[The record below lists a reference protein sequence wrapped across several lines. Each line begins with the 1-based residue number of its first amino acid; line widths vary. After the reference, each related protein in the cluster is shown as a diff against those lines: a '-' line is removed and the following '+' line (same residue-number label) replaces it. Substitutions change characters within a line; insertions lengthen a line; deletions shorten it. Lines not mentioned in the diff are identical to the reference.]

1 MGRTS
6 APRRRV
12 AVLSTAT
19 GRWSRRGREV
29 LLGKQ
34 DLPKSVTAPLT
45 VRETP
50 ITSRRRTEQLRSS
63 MTLAK
68 IPAVFSSKRFR
79 QGEILMS
86 NPFAAPEEFP
96 GFDPTGPGEFR
107 RISARPIERLTDA
120 KAMLGDQYWLF
131 VGICLVGVLIGS
143 IVPMGIMMGPMMCGM
158 YLCFRYRMNGIQV
171 RFETLFKG
179 FDVFVNSLLAML
191 ILLAFSMAVIF
202 PLIIVMLI
210 GIATA
215 GNNEA
220 QVLGVLFTT
229 YPLILVL
236 SLLIYIPFL
245 FVFPL
250 IVDRGTGPWE
260 SVKLSARASWH
271 NMGPLCGMLF
281 VHYLVSMLGVC
292 ACYVGAF
299 LVMPLTFGALFTVY
313 HESSA
318 AP

>member
-1 MGRTS
+1 
-6 APRRRV
+6 
-12 AVLSTAT
+12 
-19 GRWSRRGREV
+19 
-29 LLGKQ
+29 
-34 DLPKSVTAPLT
+34 
-45 VRETP
+45 
-50 ITSRRRTEQLRSS
+50 
-63 MTLAK
+63 
-68 IPAVFSSKRFR
+68 
-79 QGEILMS
+79 MS
-86 NPFAAPEEFP
+86 NPFAAPEAFP
-96 GFDPTGPGEFR
+96 GFDPNGSGEFR
-107 RISARPIERLTDA
+107 RISARPIERLTEA

-191 ILLAFSMAVIF
+191 ILLGCSLAIML
-202 PLIIVMLI
+202 PLMIIMII

-220 QVLGVLFTT
+220 QLIGTFFTM

-260 SVKLSARASWH
+260 SVTLARERHGITLVHCAECCLCTIWWQCSASVHVTLVPSWSCH
-271 NMGPLCGMLF
+271 
-281 VHYLVSMLGVC
+281 
-292 ACYVGAF
+292 
-299 LVMPLTFGALFTVY
+299 
-313 HESSA
+313 
-318 AP
+318 

>member
-1 MGRTS
+1 
-6 APRRRV
+6 
-12 AVLSTAT
+12 
-19 GRWSRRGREV
+19 
-29 LLGKQ
+29 
-34 DLPKSVTAPLT
+34 
-45 VRETP
+45 
-50 ITSRRRTEQLRSS
+50 
-63 MTLAK
+63 
-68 IPAVFSSKRFR
+68 
-79 QGEILMS
+79 MS
-86 NPFAAPEEFP
+86 NPFAAPEAFP
-96 GFDPTGPGEFR
+96 GFDPTGSGEFR

-143 IVPMGIMMGPMMCGM
+143 IVPMGIMMGPMMCGI

-191 ILLAFSMAVIF
+191 IFLGCSMVIMF
-202 PLIIVMLI
+202 PLIIIMMV

-220 QVLGVLFTT
+220 QLIGTFFTM

-260 SVKLSARASWH
+260 SVTLSARAAWH
-271 NMGPLCGMLF
+271 NLGPLCGMLF
-281 VHYLVSMLGVC
+281 VHYLVAMLGIC

-299 LVMPLTFGALFTVY
+299 LVMPLTFGAMFTAY
-313 HESSA
+313 HEIFNSPVSVPPA
-318 AP
+318 TCNPTMQFPPQSQQHF

>member
-1 MGRTS
+1 
-6 APRRRV
+6 
-12 AVLSTAT
+12 
-19 GRWSRRGREV
+19 
-29 LLGKQ
+29 
-34 DLPKSVTAPLT
+34 
-45 VRETP
+45 
-50 ITSRRRTEQLRSS
+50 
-63 MTLAK
+63 
-68 IPAVFSSKRFR
+68 
-79 QGEILMS
+79 MS
-86 NPFAAPEEFP
+86 NPFAAPEAFP
-96 GFDPTGPGEFR
+96 GFDPTGSGEFR
-107 RISARPIERLTDA
+107 RISARPIERLTEA
-120 KAMLGDQYWLF
+120 KTMLGDQYWLF

-143 IVPMGIMMGPMMCGM
+143 IVPLGILMGPMMCGI

-191 ILLAFSMAVIF
+191 IFLGCSMVIML
-202 PLIIVMLI
+202 PLMIFMMI

-220 QVLGVLFTT
+220 QLLATLFTI

-260 SVKLSARASWH
+260 SVTLSARAAWH
-271 NMGPLCGMLF
+271 NLGPLCGMLF
-281 VHYLVSMLGVC
+281 VHYVVAMLGVC

-313 HESSA
+313 HEIFNSPVNVPPA
-318 AP
+318 TCNPTMQVPPQQTQQRW

>member
-1 MGRTS
+1 
-6 APRRRV
+6 
-12 AVLSTAT
+12 
-19 GRWSRRGREV
+19 
-29 LLGKQ
+29 
-34 DLPKSVTAPLT
+34 
-45 VRETP
+45 
-50 ITSRRRTEQLRSS
+50 
-63 MTLAK
+63 
-68 IPAVFSSKRFR
+68 
-79 QGEILMS
+79 MS
-86 NPFAAPEEFP
+86 NPFAAPEAFP
-96 GFDPTGPGEFR
+96 GFDPTGSGEFR
-107 RISARPIERLTDA
+107 RISARPIERLTEA
-120 KAMLGDQYWLF
+120 KTMLGDQYWLF

-191 ILLAFSMAVIF
+191 ILLGCSLA
-202 PLIIVMLI
+202 VMLPLMIIMII

-220 QVLGVLFTT
+220 QLIGTFFTM

-260 SVKLSARASWH
+260 SVTLSARAAWH
-271 NMGPLCGMLF
+271 NLGPLCGMLF
-281 VHYLVSMLGVC
+281 VHYLVAMLGVC

-313 HESSA
+313 HEIFNSPVNVPPA
-318 AP
+318 TCNPTMPVPPQQMQQRW